1 VRVLIA
7 HESQAARDALVDAV
21 RRGGDEP
28 LEIVT
33 ASEGSETL
41 ELLLQDDPPDV
52 ALVDW
57 DLPAI
62 EGPEMCR
69 LVRDFQHGHDTWLVV
84 LAASRHT
91 DTSDAWRAG
100 AAACISTPASPAAL
114 RACVD
119 EGLRKMRAPRA
130 SGPVAVG
137 EIVAGEEMAAAEDVG
152 AAEHI
157 AGDADPS
164 LDAASMFLRAVG
176 PTADDDSPGCADS
189 GSATLDAVRL
199 PEGNSD
205 FYGFGG
211 SALRATAEPDHGVAS
226 IARAEHPEPD
236 EPRGAALLQAVLSE
250 R

>member
-7 HESQAARDALVDAV
+7 HESQAARDALADAV

-41 ELLLQDDPPDV
+41 ELLLQDDPPEV

-69 LVRDFQHGHDTWLVV
+69 LVRDFQHGHGTWVVV

-91 DTSDAWRAG
+91 DTADAWRAG
-100 AAACISTPASPAAL
+100 AAACISTPAAPGAL

-119 EGLRKMRAPRA
+119 EGLRKMRPERPSVDALVCPD
-130 SGPVAVG
+130 
-137 EIVAGEEMAAAEDVG
+137 DVG
-152 AAEHI
+152 HLPE
-157 AGDADPS
+157 AD
-164 LDAASMFLRAVG
+164 G
-176 PTADDDSPGCADS
+176 P
-189 GSATLDAVRL
+189 ATLDAVRR
-199 PEGNSD
+199 PDGTGD

-211 SALRATAEPDHGVAS
+211 ADLLATAEPDRERGSAAAAS
-226 IARAEHPEPD
+226 RPEPD
-236 EPRGAALLQAVLSE
+236 ELRGAALLQAVLVE